1 MIRHYPEFTNTE
13 FYKKLFIKKEFHK
26 YYDGNNSVEN
36 KSIGNNLDRTKL
48 DFELQ
53 PQQSL
58 LKKYISMNTPYNSVL
73 AFHGTGVGKTCT
85 AINIAENFKRKL
97 HKSNKK
103 ILVILPRSIR
113 SNFIK
118 ELYNISRPD
127 TQQCIGTIYKYDSSY
142 SKMSMEKKA
151 YYVRAN
157 VKKYYQFYGY
167 EQFANNI
174 LKIASTKW
182 DGTPKNATDEIK
194 KLIEKKYSNRVI
206 IIDEIHHL
214 KSTKDSLI
222 KKVPPILESIVSFGK
237 NIKLVLMSAT
247 PMYDS
252 PREIIYLLNLM
263 LLNDNRNIINEN
275 DVFDT
280 NNNLTK
286 KGGEILKKAS
296 IGYISYYR
304 GENPSLFPYRIYSNG
319 SFTPSFKYNIKG
331 HKINDK
337 LQYLKV
343 FPTYFTKEQYDYYK
357 SIIGDNESFD
367 NIINEKGNN
376 KKEINNEKGT
386 DDRNVKKNI
395 VMTLQQVSNIIYPVK
410 NKNKFTYGTKGFQ
423 VNNNGN
429 GAFYNTRAKIGKKT
443 VKYFKYQDHVIYN
456 KDTPNEKPF
465 LDISILQNVSPK
477 ISSVVNQIINSK
489 GISYVYSEYV
499 DGGAMPVALALEQ
512 AGYERITHH
521 NESQLL
527 DYSKNKNGGGGKS
540 QPKCYLCGKNIK
552 DPIHSPNNKLGHKF
566 KVGKYVIIA
575 GSLMDNKNIVQEYI
589 NILNSSDNADGKLI
603 KVIIG
608 TRVTGEGVDMRGI
621 RQIHILEPWWNLSRL
636 EQIIGRGIR
645 YKSHMHLDE
654 KNRNVELFQYVALPP
669 TTSSQKDKDTETI
682 DVYTYKKA
690 EIKDIHIKEVEYLI
704 KQMAI
709 DCNFFKKNNVRI
721 KNNIIKQITS
731 SGEEVELKTGDQS
744 YSRECSYMKNC
755 NYDCSWSP
763 KTMPN
768 EINNDTYSI
777 NYSIDEIQSAI
788 KYIINIFKTGYIF
801 NLDTIYNYVIK
812 FKNIQ
817 KIFVYYGLNKLI
829 KNKTTVL
836 DKFLKKGTIIYKGD
850 YYIFQPDEIANKDV
864 PMYYRSLI
872 RKLKIDNIKINIE
885 NTNNTT
891 KNIDISKY
899 IREINKKY
907 SIYMNNMKYYGS
919 STVND
924 NIILSM
930 ILDEYPLSI
939 LTILY
944 KQQKKDKLLIKYF
957 GVKSEQIGIIISNE
971 QIHSLY
977 TNDKDNVGDIYGII
991 TKNSK
996 KGVFKFIDLTKSKN
1010 NLTIGQKKSKRSVMK
1025 GRVCSTYDIYVL
1037 KDIVK
1042 RLNKGLFKKDI
1053 GKVKKDIFCF
1063 MIEYIL
1069 RYNELNSINGK
1080 QWFLYKK

>member
-26 YYDGNNSVEN
+26 YYDGNKSNGN
-36 KSIGNNLDRTKL
+36 KSNGNKSNGNKSNGKKL

-73 AFHGTGVGKTCT
+73 VFHGTGVGKTCT
-85 AINIAENFKRKL
+85 AINIAENFKKKL

-142 SKMSMEKKA
+142 SKMSNEKKA

-157 VKKYYQFYGY
+157 IKKYYQFYGY

-174 LKIASTKW
+174 LKMASTKW
-182 DGTPKNATDEIK
+182 DGTSKTATYEIK

-263 LLNDNRNIINEN
+263 LLNDNRHSINEN
-275 DVFDT
+275 DVFDK

-304 GENPSLFPYRIYSNG
+304 GENPAVFPYRIYSKG
-319 SFTPSFKYNIKG
+319 SFIPSFKYNIKG

-343 FPTYFTKEQYDYYK
+343 FPTYFTKDHYNYYK
-357 SIIGDNESFD
+357 SIVGDSESID
-367 NIINEKGNN
+367 NVIN
-376 KKEINNEKGT
+376 NNEKGT
-386 DDRNVKKNI
+386 DERDVKKNI
-395 VMTLQQVSNIIYPVK
+395 VMTLQQISNIIYPVK
-410 NKNKFTYGTKGFQ
+410 NKNKFTHGSKGFQ
-423 VNNNGN
+423 VHNNGN

-443 VKYFKYQDHVIYN
+443 IKYFKYQDHVIYD

-465 LDISILQNVSPK
+465 LDISILKIVSPK
-477 ISSVVNQIINSK
+477 ISSVINQIINSK

-512 AGYERITHH
+512 AGYERITLH
-521 NESQLL
+521 NETQLL

-540 QPKCYLCGKNIK
+540 QPRCYLCGKNIK
-552 DPIHSPNNKLGHKF
+552 DHAHSPNNKSGHRF

-589 NILNSSDNADGKLI
+589 NVLNSPDNIDGGLI

-608 TRVTGEGVDMRGI
+608 TRVTGEGVDMTGI

-654 KNRNVELFQYVALPP
+654 KNRNVELFQYVVLPP
-669 TTSSQKDKDTETI
+669 TTSSQKEKDTETI

-709 DCNFFKKNNVRI
+709 DCNFFKKNNERI
-721 KNNIIKQITS
+721 KNKIVKQITS
-731 SGEEVELKTGDQS
+731 SGEEVELKIGDQP
-744 YSRECSYMKNC
+744 YSRECSYMKHC

-763 KTMPN
+763 KTMPT

-777 NYSIDEIQSAI
+777 NYSVDEIQSAI

-801 NLDTIYNYVIK
+801 NLETIYNYVIK
-812 FKNIQ
+812 FKNMQ

-829 KNKTTVL
+829 QNKKRVL
-836 DKFLKKGTIIYKGD
+836 DKFRKNGTIIYKGD

-872 RKLKIDNIKINIE
+872 RKLKTNNIKINIE
-885 NTNNTT
+885 NINNTSNT
-891 KNIDISKY
+891 IDISNY

-907 SIYMNNMKYYGS
+907 SIYMNNMKYYGYKQ
-919 STVND
+919 VNE

-939 LTILY
+939 LINLY
-944 KQQKKDKLLIKYF
+944 KKKDINKLLIKYF
-957 GVKSEQIGIIISNE
+957 RIKSHLSGFIIQKEEI
-971 QIHSLY
+971 LPVY
-977 TNDKDNVGDIYGII
+977 TDDNDDIGDIYGII
-991 TKNSK
+991 TKNNK

-1025 GRVCSTYDIYVL
+1025 GRVCATYDIYVL

-1042 RLNKGLFKKDI
+1042 RLNNGLFKTDI
-1053 GKVKKDIFCF
+1053 GKVKKEIFCF

-1069 RYNELNSINGK
+1069 RYNELNSVNGK
-1080 QWFLYKK
+1080 QWLLYKK